1 MNKTFTFILFSALFL
16 VSSFKLEEDQV
27 KDKGSFAAT
36 VDGRGFQ
43 LREDQL
49 LKGVLISKSGS
60 MDGRTPARTV
70 ISATIKGKSYDKSDG
85 KPFNESVQI
94 ETSYEIDKI
103 GNPELFS
110 VALAYQSTE
119 YSMVKEQSHFKITQF
134 TWEDEHK
141 HFRLSAD
148 FDCKMRSW
156 GYPADGKKDINLKG
170 KMSNV
175 RITVPSWINK

>member
-1 MNKTFTFILFSALFL
+1 MA
-16 VSSFKLEEDQV
+16 SSFALEDDLA
-27 KDKGSFAAT
+27 KDKGSFSAT

-60 MDGRTPARTV
+60 MDGRTAARTV
-70 ISATIKGKSYDKSDG
+70 ISATIQGKSYDKSDG
-85 KPFNESVQI
+85 KPFNEAVQI

-103 GNPELFS
+103 GNPALFS
-110 VALAYQSTE
+110 VALSYLSTE
-119 YSMVKEQSHFKITQF
+119 YSMVKDQSHFKITQF
-134 TWEDEHK
+134 TWEAEHK

-156 GYPADGKKDINLKG
+156 GYPGDGKKDVTLKG

-175 RITVPSWINK
+175 RITVPSWLNK